1 MSTNVTQSVNVHRAL
16 NLDDKSIK
24 WHSLYISLF
33 AIVDVNGLIKYVHSF
48 SGMKG
53 WKVTTPSPLLAV
65 AAQKAVQQSLLIM
78 NG

>member
-24 WHSLYISLF
+24 WLSLSLF
-33 AIVDVNGLIKYVHSF
+33 GIVAVNGLIKYVHSF

-53 WKVTTPSPLLAV
+53 WKVTTPSPPLAV

>member
-1 MSTNVTQSVNVHRAL
+1 MSTNVTQRVNVHRAL

-24 WHSLYISLF
+24 WHSLSLF
-33 AIVDVNGLIKYVHSF
+33 VIVDVNGLIKYVYSF

-53 WKVTTPSPLLAV
+53 WNGTTPSPLLAV